1 MYTGTHDND
10 TLQGKYSKAPDWEKA
25 CIAEYLG
32 YWPESFPRALIQEA
46 LKSVSQFAIIPM
58 QDILELGSDARM
70 NTPSV
75 LGGNWLWRMRSD
87 DFNESRQTWL
97 KAVSLR
103 YGRNLPENNSN

>member
-1 MYTGTHDND
+1 
-10 TLQGKYSKAPDWEKA
+10 
-25 CIAEYLG
+25 
-32 YWPESFPRALIQEA
+32 
-46 LKSVSQFAIIPM
+46 M